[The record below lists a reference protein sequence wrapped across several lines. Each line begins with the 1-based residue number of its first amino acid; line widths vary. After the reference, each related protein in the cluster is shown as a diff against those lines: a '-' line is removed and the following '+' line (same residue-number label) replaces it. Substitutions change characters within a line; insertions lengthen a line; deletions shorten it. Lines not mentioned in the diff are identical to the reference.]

1 MIRIISNRLINHRNI
16 LLKSQSCFIVKNN
29 QNHNNNTSKL
39 YQNNI
44 NNNSNDNYNIIKR
57 YSTTTTTTTTIKLP
71 SNSSCPNLK
80 FQSPIKNDIENKDFD
95 VIVIGGG
102 HAGTEAC
109 AAAARVGARVLLIT
123 QTINT
128 IGVMSCNPSIG
139 GIGKGNLVRE
149 IDALGGIMGVAAD
162 ESGCQFKVLNSSKG
176 AAVHGPR
183 AQIDREL
190 YQESV
195 HQLLHKVERLSV
207 REGMVEDLL
216 LDESNNGR
224 KVVGVKLQD
233 GTILNAGKVV
243 ITTGTF
249 LGGVIHV
256 GNQRIPAGRV
266 GDQAATALSLT
277 LARFGF
283 NLGRLKTGT
292 PPRLDGKTINY
303 DGLVIQ
309 DGDQIPI
316 PFSFTN
322 EHVKY
327 KDRQLKCHMTRT
339 TPESHKIII
348 ENIDSRPELDSGD
361 GKGLGPRYCPSIE
374 TKIER
379 FEGRTHQI
387 WLEPEGYNT
396 DVVYPNGISISLPE
410 DVQIQFLKTIP
421 GLENVT
427 MLRPGYAV
435 EYDYV
440 DPRELDS
447 TLETKKIS
455 GLYFAGQINGTTGYE
470 EAGAQGIIAGINAGL
485 AVQNKQ
491 PLIIDRSEGYI
502 GVLIDD
508 LVTLGVTEPYRMF
521 TSRSEYRIS
530 LRAHNSDKRLT
541 EKGHLVQSVTPQQ
554 YNRFLEK
561 QALIDQVLQ
570 VMKDTKLSP
579 QQFAEAG
586 LDVKEKK
593 SIFEVMKR
601 PFTTFDQFRK
611 HLPLDLTAALNHHH
625 ISIIESECHYADY
638 IERQSE
644 EIERFKREES
654 RLIPKDI
661 DYTDIPQLST
671 ETKQK
676 LMQTR
681 PTTIG
686 SATRIPGVTP
696 AGVVALLIYIKKYE
710 RKMNQL
716 KGGGGVLN

>member
-1 MIRIISNRLINHRNI
+1 
-16 LLKSQSCFIVKNN
+16 
-29 QNHNNNTSKL
+29 
-39 YQNNI
+39 
-44 NNNSNDNYNIIKR
+44 
-57 YSTTTTTTTTIKLP
+57 
-71 SNSSCPNLK
+71 
-80 FQSPIKNDIENKDFD
+80 
-95 VIVIGGG
+95 
-102 HAGTEAC
+102 
-109 AAAARVGARVLLIT
+109 
-123 QTINT
+123 
-128 IGVMSCNPSIG
+128 MSCNPSIG

-149 IDALGGIMGVAAD
+149 IDALGGVMGIAAD
-162 ESGCQFKVLNSSKG
+162 QSGCQFKVLNSSKG

-190 YQESV
+190 YQEAI
-195 HQLLHKVERLSV
+195 HQILYNVENLSI
-207 REGMVEDLL
+207 REGMVEDLI
-216 LDESNNGR
+216 LDESPSNGNCER
-224 KVVGVKLQD
+224 KVIGVTLQD
-233 GTILNAGKVV
+233 GTIINAKKVI

-256 GNQRIPAGRV
+256 GNKRIPAGRV

-292 PPRLDGKTINY
+292 PPRLDGKTINF
-303 DGLVIQ
+303 DGMAIQ
-309 DGDQIPI
+309 NGDEIPI
-316 PFSFTN
+316 PFSFLN
-322 EHVKY
+322 DHVKY
-327 KDRQLKCHMTRT
+327 KDKQLRCFMTRT

-348 ENIDSRPELDSGD
+348 DNIDSRPELDTGD

-387 WLEPEGYNT
+387 WLEPEGFNT
-396 DVVYPNGISISLPE
+396 DVIYPNGISISLPE
-410 DVQIQFLKTIP
+410 QVQIDFLKTIP

-440 DPRELDS
+440 DPRELGS
-447 TLETKKIS
+447 TLETKKVG

-485 AVQNKQ
+485 AVQDKE

-541 EKGHLVQSVTPQQ
+541 EKGYKVNSVSQQQ
-554 YNRFLEK
+554 YEKYIEK
-561 QALIDQVLQ
+561 QQLIDQIIQ
-570 VMKDTKLSP
+570 AMKEIKLTP
-579 QQFAEAG
+579 QEFSQRG
-586 LDVKEKK
+586 LEVREKK
-593 SIFEVMKR
+593 TIFEVMKR
-601 PFTTFDQFRK
+601 PFSRFDQISSY
-611 HLPLDLTAALNHHH
+611 LPQELTSQLNHNH
-625 ISIIESECHYADY
+625 ISVIESECHYSDY
-638 IERQSE
+638 IERQSD
-644 EIERFKREES
+644 EISRFKREES
-654 RLIPKDI
+654 RSIPKEI
-661 DYTDIPQLST
+661 DYNDIPQLST

-676 LMQTR
+676 LMQVK

-716 KGGGGVLN
+716 KGIID